1 MSSCA
6 PFLSLLFFLYIY
18 VCISTN
24 HVFLS
29 LLFCVLQA
37 ELEPISIYHPTTK
50 EVSVAMGTP
59 MEGFFDGANVVVETM
74 ASAATT
80 TAQGVPFETLIP
92 STEPGP
98 IEEGAQ
104 TKGVSE
110 PTFIPVE
117 TPTPQKGVTPSTAS

>member
-37 ELEPISIYHPTTK
+37 ELKPISINHPTTK

-59 MEGFFDGANVVVETM
+59 MEGFFNGANVVVETM